1 VDVVHSGLKTIFT
14 IPPKFHA
21 PLSQLSAEFKEVFP
35 QPVVPPL
42 PSLLATISAASS
54 KQTDNHFFAAVVR
67 SKEHVPLYHD
77 IVLWMLKHD
86 LLYTIHLHVRV
97 IATSELKIRVR
108 EAHERKLE
116 RLGGRHVRGRRP
128 SKLLELESSMDKRLG
143 HPGIPWL
150 PLSPKSARLYT
161 RRVPS
166 VESELSSEGIR
177 SYAEQEMDDEDD
189 TEESDEDNVG
199 WGTAEDTVSPSMIS
213 DPGTASPLERRWLA
227 AMSEGK
233 DEYIS
238 RRFELI
244 NQYFDGKRT
253 DDEILYRAE
262 ISRKQLREV
271 LHHYEEFL
279 QTFLHPA

>member
-1 VDVVHSGLKTIFT
+1 
-14 IPPKFHA
+14 
-21 PLSQLSAEFKEVFP
+21 
-35 QPVVPPL
+35 
-42 PSLLATISAASS
+42 
-54 KQTDNHFFAAVVR
+54 
-67 SKEHVPLYHD
+67 
-77 IVLWMLKHD
+77 M
-86 LLYTIHLHVRV
+86 
-97 IATSELKIRVR
+97 
-108 EAHERKLE
+108 
-116 RLGGRHVRGRRP
+116 
-128 SKLLELESSMDKRLG
+128 
-143 HPGIPWL
+143 
-150 PLSPKSARLYT
+150 
-161 RRVPS
+161 PS
-166 VESELSSEGIR
+166 VESELGSSAAG
-177 SYAEQEMDDEDD
+177 SYLEKEKDDEDV

-233 DEYIS
+233 DEHIA

-271 LHHYEEFL
+271 LHHYEEYL